1 MMVVGIFQRN
11 IYSSIS
17 PIFCLIIFVL
27 SVTKSRQLNT
37 DVQKIRQILFQKE
50 SVSEEKRTYLNRF
63 YLQIQSDVFLVHEEV
78 RNLFSLHGL
87 FRAGSKITYMS
98 ILIFE
103 TYMLNVFLFQ
113 VFLLVII
120 LVKLVFD
127 LMNLMQ

>member
-1 MMVVGIFQRN
+1 MMVVGIFERN

-78 RNLFSLHGL
+78 RNF
-87 FRAGSKITYMS
+87 
-98 ILIFE
+98 
-103 TYMLNVFLFQ
+103 VFIAWALSSR
-113 VFLLVII
+113 
-120 LVKLVFD
+120 
-127 LMNLMQ
+127 

>member
-1 MMVVGIFQRN
+1 MMVVGIFERN

-78 RNLFSLHGL
+78 RNF
-87 FRAGSKITYMS
+87 
-98 ILIFE
+98 
-103 TYMLNVFLFQ
+103 VFIAWALSRR
-113 VFLLVII
+113 
-120 LVKLVFD
+120 
-127 LMNLMQ
+127 

>member
-1 MMVVGIFQRN
+1 MMVVGIFERN

-37 DVQKIRQILFQKE
+37 DVQKIRQILLQKE

-78 RNLFSLHGL
+78 RNF
-87 FRAGSKITYMS
+87 
-98 ILIFE
+98 
-103 TYMLNVFLFQ
+103 VFIAWALSRR
-113 VFLLVII
+113 
-120 LVKLVFD
+120 
-127 LMNLMQ
+127 